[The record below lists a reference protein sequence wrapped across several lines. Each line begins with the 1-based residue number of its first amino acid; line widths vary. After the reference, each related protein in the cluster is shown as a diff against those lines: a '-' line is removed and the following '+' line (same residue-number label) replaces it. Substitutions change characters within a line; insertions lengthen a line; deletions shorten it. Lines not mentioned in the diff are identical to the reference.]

1 MQAGC
6 NPIVITLSAKNLRHF
21 SNNQSTRHQ
30 NRFTPVG
37 VAKLDAFLFSTGMTK
52 TKLWVGLGSW
62 FPRSRTRDPSA
73 TPKSRTRDLHP
84 TDQDLSAGTPDPGAP
99 PVFVVR
105 GEKAKARTTAD
116 PSALLRMTKQNC
128 GLGWV
133 RGFPG
138 LGRET
143 STPDP
148 GAPLFSW

>member
-73 TPKSRTRDLHP
+73 TLRTG
-84 TDQDLSAGTPDPGAP
+84 S
-99 PVFVVR
+99 
-105 GEKAKARTTAD
+105 
-116 PSALLRMTKQNC
+116 
-128 GLGWV
+128 
-133 RGFPG
+133 
-138 LGRET
+138 
-143 STPDP
+143 
-148 GAPLFSW
+148 GAPLFRGEGRKGKGKNNCRSFGFAQDDKTKLWVGPGSWRPAIKGRRRRRRSAPRGPC